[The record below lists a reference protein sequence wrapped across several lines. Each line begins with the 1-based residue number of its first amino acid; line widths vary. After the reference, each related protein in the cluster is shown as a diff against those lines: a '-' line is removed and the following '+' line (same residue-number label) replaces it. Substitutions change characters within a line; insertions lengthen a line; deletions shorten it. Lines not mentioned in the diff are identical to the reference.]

1 MPTLRLLIVESNF
14 GRQKREWNSGRQSR
28 GQKVKSL
35 ACALR
40 QNPPFLSNE
49 IDIVITLH
57 FLRKNSNIWLKLW
70 HFSNLS

>member
-35 ACALR
+35 AYAQR
-40 QNPPFLSNE
+40 QNSPFRQMKL
-49 IDIVITLH
+49 TL
-57 FLRKNSNIWLKLW
+57 LKHCIFGAKIQTLD
-70 HFSNLS
+70 

>member
-40 QNPPFLSNE
+40 QYPPFCQM
-49 IDIVITLH
+49 
-57 FLRKNSNIWLKLW
+57 KLTMLQ
-70 HFSNLS
+70 HCIFCAKIQTFG